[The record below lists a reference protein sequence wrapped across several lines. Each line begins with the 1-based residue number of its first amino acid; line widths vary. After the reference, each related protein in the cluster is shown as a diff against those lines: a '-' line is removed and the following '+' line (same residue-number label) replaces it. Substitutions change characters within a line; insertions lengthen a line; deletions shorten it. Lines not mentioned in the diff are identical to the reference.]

1 MFAHIRKTKIAYM
14 ASSLFLGF
22 ALISSV
28 SVALKYSP
36 FRWTCI
42 IFAASY
48 LLMLTSAVMSIVN
61 AKYTVYFY
69 SLFFHTMSF
78 AALDLTYALIVG
90 QSVQAGAKQPIEAIC
105 RIAHWEIMLLSCAL
119 LLIVIAY
126 CLSKPALRYLNVG
139 NRKNTSDSSKEA
151 IISVLVLIAVLLSYV
166 IVQRYYNT
174 VSYVFKISF
183 ALLAF
188 SVFETLAFAFLRF
201 SKIEESTGQM

>member
-28 SVALKYSP
+28 NVALKYSP

-78 AALDLTYALIVG
+78 AALDLTYALIAG

-105 RIAHWEIMLLSCAL
+105 GIAHWEIMLLLCAL
-119 LLIVIAY
+119 LLIVIAC
-126 CLSKPALRYLNVG
+126 CLSKPALRYLNVE

-151 IISVLVLIAVLLSYV
+151 IIGVLVLIAVLLSYV